1 MDSYVLQQ
9 AVGQEEA
16 VRSIRQHQNN
26 LIAKWQRLFRSGRQ
40 LTSIELVHLP
50 YWCFTYQYHSKQM
63 KDPIRGK
70 VAVETY
76 RHHTAIL
83 PESAQY
89 DPAENEQTLLLP
101 CGGPVPEVA
110 RDEIYWEAFSREKK
124 RKDITV
130 DILETSLLYVPYWIG
145 YLQGETIDIIAV
157 DAANGKIDLGI
168 KDSLLEAVMASSK

>member
-9 AVGQEEA
+9 VVGQKEA
-16 VRSIRQHQNN
+16 VRSIKQHQNN

-40 LTSIELVHLP
+40 LTSIELIHLP
-50 YWCFTYQYHSKQM
+50 YWCFSYEYRSKQM
-63 KDPIRGK
+63 KDPIRGR

-89 DPAENEQTLLLP
+89 RPTTNEASLLAP

-124 RKDITV
+124 RKDIAV
-130 DILETSLLYVPYWIG
+130 DILETAVLYVPYWIG
-145 YLQGETIDIIAV
+145 YLQGDTIDIVAV

-168 KDSLLEAVMASSK
+168 KDSLLEAIMATSK